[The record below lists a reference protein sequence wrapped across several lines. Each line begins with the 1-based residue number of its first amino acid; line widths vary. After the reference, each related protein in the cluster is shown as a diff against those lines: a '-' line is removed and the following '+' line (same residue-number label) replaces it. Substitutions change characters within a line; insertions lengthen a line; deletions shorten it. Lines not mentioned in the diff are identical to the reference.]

1 MFKTYN
7 KFNKQHEVAIKVV
20 NKSNLKDNLDLIK
33 EEIKTISSLDHP
45 NIVRYYETYIND
57 DYVYLVMEHIGGGDL
72 FDKITSSE
80 NGVFTEDM
88 AAHYMKKLLSAVNHM
103 HSKGIIHR
111 DIKAENIMISK
122 EDEIKIIDFGLSMRF
137 NRG

>member
-1 MFKTYN
+1 M
-7 KFNKQHEVAIKVV
+7 
-20 NKSNLKDNLDLIK
+20 D
-33 EEIKTISSLDHP
+33 EIKTITYLDHP
-45 NIVRYYETYIND
+45 NIVRYYETYID
-57 DYVYLVMEHIGGGDL
+57 DHYVYLVMEHIGGGEL

-88 AAHYMKKLLSAVNHM
+88 AAHYMKKLLGAVNHM

-122 EDEIKIIDFGLSMRF
+122 EDEIKIIDFGLSKRVKS
-137 NRG
+137 GEK